1 MVLHRV
7 SLASRLLV
15 LFAVVWLPRVASAIA
30 VRGTVEPATPLGQYL
45 ALTMTIDDATT
56 RFELIGPDYSWFA
69 FGFDTTTMRGYS
81 LIIEGTG
88 DTRTA
93 VERNLQGIG
102 NPGSPQLSQDLTHLD
117 TIHDADNELTT
128 VILERLNDTG
138 DVSDPI
144 FTPSMT
150 SLDLI
155 WSYDS
160 FASPDEPNPDLTY
173 HGPDGRGV
181 VTIAFAPVVPE
192 PTSMAMAMLGSLVGL
207 AFTSRRRRRVKQ
219 RNMDIKALHQ
229 GSESCSSAFVR
240 QTASGQLTRCR

>member
-7 SLASRLLV
+7 SLASRILV
-15 LFAVVWLPRVASAIA
+15 LFALVWLPRTASAIA
-30 VRGTVEPATPLGQYL
+30 VRGTVEPATPLGQFI

-56 RFELIGPDYSWFA
+56 RFELVGPDYCWFA

-102 NPGSPQLSQDLTHLD
+102 NPGSPQLSQDLIHLD
-117 TIHDADNELTT
+117 TIHDAGNELTT

-138 DVSDPI
+138 DVNDPI

-173 HGPDGRGV
+173 HGQDGRGV
-181 VTIAFAPVVPE
+181 VTITFAPVVPE

-207 AFTSRRRRRVKQ
+207 AFTSRHRR
-219 RNMDIKALHQ
+219 
-229 GSESCSSAFVR
+229 
-240 QTASGQLTRCR
+240 